1 MKKTILLLEDDENLN
16 RGIAMRLEKE
26 GYQVLPAFGMSQA
39 KGLMMQHEVHL
50 VITDITLGDGNGID
64 FCRWVR
70 AHSSVYL
77 IFLTALDAE
86 IDIVNGYDLGADDY
100 ITKPFSLM
108 VLVSKV
114 HALMKRVEV
123 AQVSYLVCGDVRVSL
138 REMKVW
144 KGSEQLF
151 LSRKEMQLL
160 IFFLE
165 NPKQIFSKDQ
175 IADAVWDMDGQFM
188 DDNTVPVNISRLKKK
203 LSSDGIQNVRGIGYI
218 DKGSIKRV
226 ALYVSA
232 GCDRSV
238 RVCIC

>member
-1 MKKTILLLEDDENLN
+1 MDGRSRVSQDRSEKTILLLEDDQNLN

-39 KGLMMQHEVHL
+39 VELMQRHDVHL
-50 VITDITLGDGNGID
+50 VITDITLKDGSGID

-70 AHSSVYL
+70 AHSRVYL
-77 IFLTALDAE
+77 IFLSALDQE

-123 AQVSYLVCGDVRVSL
+123 TRAAYLVCGDLRVSL

-144 KGSEQLF
+144 KGQELLF
-151 LSRKEMQLL
+151 LSKKEMQLL
-160 IFFLE
+160 IFFME
-165 NPKQIFSKDQ
+165 NPRQIFSREQ
-175 IADAVWDMDGQFM
+175 IADAVWDRDGQFM
-188 DDNTVPVNISRLKKK
+188 DDNTIPVNISRLRKK
-203 LSSDGIQNVRGIGYI
+203 LGDGGIQNVRGIGYI
-218 DKGSIKRV
+218 WTRE
-226 ALYVSA
+226 VS
-232 GCDRSV
+232 RE
-238 RVCIC
+238 

>member
-50 VITDITLGDGNGID
+50 VITDITRGDGNGID

-218 DKGSIKRV
+218 WTKEVLRE
-226 ALYVSA
+226 
-232 GCDRSV
+232 
-238 RVCIC
+238 

>member
-1 MKKTILLLEDDENLN
+1 
-16 RGIAMRLEKE
+16 
-26 GYQVLPAFGMSQA
+26 
-39 KGLMMQHEVHL
+39 
-50 VITDITLGDGNGID
+50 
-64 FCRWVR
+64 
-70 AHSSVYL
+70 
-77 IFLTALDAE
+77 
-86 IDIVNGYDLGADDY
+86 
-100 ITKPFSLM
+100 M
-108 VLVSKV
+108 VLVTKV
-114 HALMKRVEV
+114 DGLRRRGEV

-160 IFFLE
+160 IVFLE

-218 DKGSIKRV
+218 WTKEVLRE
-226 ALYVSA
+226 
-232 GCDRSV
+232 
-238 RVCIC
+238 

>member
-1 MKKTILLLEDDENLN
+1 MDGRSRVGGARSEKTILLLEDDQNLN

-39 KGLMMQHEVHL
+39 VELMRQHNVHL
-50 VITDITLGDGNGID
+50 VITDITLEDGSGID

-70 AHSSVYL
+70 AHSRVHL
-77 IFLTALDAE
+77 IFLSALDQE

-123 AQVSYLVCGDVRVSL
+123 AQTSYLVCGDLRVSL

-144 KGSEQLF
+144 KGQEILF
-151 LSRKEMQLL
+151 LSKKEIQLL
-160 IFFLE
+160 IFFME
-165 NPKQIFSKDQ
+165 NPRQIFSREQ
-175 IADAVWDMDGQFM
+175 IADAVWDRDGQFM
-188 DDNTVPVNISRLKKK
+188 DDNTIPVNISRLRKK
-203 LSSDGIQNVRGIGYI
+203 LDDDGIQNVRGIGYI
-218 DKGSIKRV
+218 WTKEVLRE
-226 ALYVSA
+226 
-232 GCDRSV
+232 
-238 RVCIC
+238 